1 MLSSVKLVWSVMNL
15 SSPELSLILQAG
27 LLPDFLNLPI
37 IIKAAAA
44 VPQGSTE
51 HQELWRQL
59 QRRIRS
65 RNGWQCTEGGGNF
78 PPGKSGNNTKTNIN
92 CDKNAEK
99 ALPAESVITSILQN
113 EHQSLAWAM
122 GVSRLL
128 SNDKDMTS
136 SVRIPHP
143 NKHVCNS
150 SKDSFTILP
159 EENFLKIF
167 SWEIFLKISSWENIG
182 QLPKCSCVVV
192 LCFLIDLRSTT
203 FLLQPSHNYMI
214 RK

>member
-37 IIKAAAA
+37 IMKAA
-44 VPQGSTE
+44 VPQGSTK

-78 PPGKSGNNTKTNIN
+78 PPGKSGNNTRTNIN

-99 ALPAESVITSILQN
+99 ALPAESVKTSILQN

-150 SKDSFTILP
+150 SKDFFAIFP
-159 EENFLKIF
+159 EENFLKKNPEKYF
-167 SWEIFLKISSWENIG
+167 WNFRPEKTLGSSLNAVAW
-182 QLPKCSCVVV
+182 SCCV
-192 LCFLIDLRSTT
+192 S
-203 FLLQPSHNYMI
+203 
-214 RK
+214 